1 MRACIRPSLLT
12 FSWTRGR
19 GRGVCQTNH
28 CWPRRRVHY
37 CQTARRARVSWKG
50 RRYWTRIMRAR
61 CPGRQRHVPVPVP
74 VQRHAACVVSS
85 AGDGS
90 MMRSG
95 GPARG
100 TRKKKP
106 LLSGVQLS
114 TQRGKGTV
122 AVVLL
127 LLLLYRTKIALHM
140 TRISESIG
148 RIGGTGKRQ
157 RPAPSQEVRYSIS
170 RRLER
175 ASRRLETDRRP
186 YNTVASR
193 VNPPFAALPAH
204 CAYTAS
210 APPPSHSHSTLS
222 LSPSLRARSDRTRNK
237 QRSVTSTDGG
247 HGAAH
252 PGRGVVLDP
261 KADGVAVG
269 VGSLAQREHRWM
281 NRWQKKKKKSRHN
294 PLYD

>member
-1 MRACIRPSLLT
+1 
-12 FSWTRGR
+12 
-19 GRGVCQTNH
+19 
-28 CWPRRRVHY
+28 
-37 CQTARRARVSWKG
+37 
-50 RRYWTRIMRAR
+50 
-61 CPGRQRHVPVPVP
+61 
-74 VQRHAACVVSS
+74 
-85 AGDGS
+85 
-90 MMRSG
+90 MRSG

-100 TRKKKP
+100 TRKKKA
-106 LLSGVQLS
+106 LLPGVQLS
-114 TQRGKGTV
+114 TQREKRHCSSRTTTPPV
-122 AVVLL
+122 
-127 LLLLYRTKIALHM
+127 LLYRTKIALHM

-204 CAYTAS
+204 CAYCVHRKCAAAVPLDRQS
-210 APPPSHSHSTLS
+210 LS
-222 LSPSLRARSDRTRNK
+222 LPTCTFRSNK
-237 QRSVTSTDGG
+237 EQAEVGDVLTSTDGG

-252 PGRGVVLDP
+252 PGPGVVLDP

-281 NRWQKKKKKSRHN
+281 DRCQKKKKR
-294 PLYD
+294 